1 MIPENGRRATAP
13 WKRLLPVVSLIVAG
27 CAFGKVVELFAG
39 GDDRKL
45 RERPEGTP
53 TRSPV
58 RPGVLVLALDG
69 VDRKLLYDMIERGDL
84 PGFSK
89 LLGGSGSGSD
99 AGRAAEVKPAQAK
112 FAHAYFDES
121 MLSTL
126 PSTTIAAW
134 VTAFTGTPPS
144 VHGVTGNEF
153 FMRPSGKFAAP
164 VPVSFGDAVP
174 VLKTYTD
181 HYVDLLIPV
190 PTVYERMRKK
200 DPNVRIWVAMSQV
213 QRGADQLLVTR
224 RAVVSDAF
232 ATFFAHDITARV
244 TQRHSKEMWA
254 TLDTNVVDTV
264 IEQLADRAKPAADV
278 ITVYL
283 AGIDNYAHIA
293 ESGPDEAR
301 REYLREVVDPLI
313 VKLVEALAKRHELDD
328 RYVVMTSDH
337 GHTEV
342 LHDDEHALSTEN
354 SDDPPT
360 VLERAGFR
368 VRPFKLDVSDDDD
381 FDSVLAYQGAIAF
394 VYLADRSTCPKK
406 KQRCDYSRPPRFEQD
421 VLVAADAFFR
431 TSHDGKYV
439 PKMKGTLD
447 MVLTRR
453 PRPFKDK
460 DLPFEVY
467 VGGGR
472 LVPVKEYLAANP
484 HPTYVDL
491 DERLRDL
498 AEGPLGERAG
508 DVLLIANNGNR
519 DRPEQRYY
527 FSFRYHSWHG
537 SPSRQDS
544 EVPLIVAH
552 PHKTTDE
559 LSKVV
564 KHALG
569 ARPYQQKVTDLLL
582 ALRLDQHAPSP
593 APTPSHPK
601 RPVERH

>member
-1 MIPENGRRATAP
+1 MLPENGRRATAA
-13 WKRLLPVVSLIVAG
+13 WTRMLPVVSLIVVG
-27 CAFGKVVELFAG
+27 CAFGKMVELFVG
-39 GDDRKL
+39 GDDRDL
-45 RERPEGTP
+45 RQRREGTP

-58 RPGVLVLALDG
+58 RPGLLLLALDG
-69 VDRKLLYDMIERGDL
+69 MDRKLLYDMIERGDL
-84 PGFSK
+84 PSFSK
-89 LLGGSGSGSD
+89 LIGGDD
-99 AGRAAEVKPAQAK
+99 AGRAAKGKPAHAT
-112 FAHAYFDES
+112 FAHAHFDDS

-134 VTAFTGTPPS
+134 VTAFTGAPPA

-153 FMRPSGKFAAP
+153 FLRPSGKFAAP

-181 HYVDLLIPV
+181 HYVDRLFSV

-224 RAVVSDAF
+224 RSVVADAF
-232 ATFFAHDITARV
+232 AAFFEHDIPARV
-244 TQRHSKEMWA
+244 MQRDSKDVWA
-254 TLDTNVVDTV
+254 TLDANVVETV
-264 IEQLADRAKPAADV
+264 TEKLDDQAKPAADV

-283 AGIDNYAHIA
+283 AGIDNYAHVA

-301 REYLREVVDPLI
+301 RVYLREVVDPLI
-313 VKLVEALAKRHELDD
+313 EKLFAALAKRRELDN
-328 RYVVMTSDH
+328 RYVVVTSDH
-337 GHTEV
+337 GHTQV
-342 LHDDEHALSTEN
+342 LHDDAHALSTEN
-354 SDDPPT
+354 SDDPPA

-368 VRPFKLDVSDDDD
+368 PRPFKLDVPDDDD
-381 FDSVLAYQGAIAF
+381 FDSVLAYQGAMAF
-394 VYLADRSTCPKK
+394 VYLADRSICPKK
-406 KQRCDYSRPPRFEQD
+406 KQRCDYSRPPRFDED
-421 VLVAADAFFR
+421 VLVAAEAFFR
-431 TSHDGKYV
+431 TTHDGKYV

-453 PRPFKDK
+453 PRPFEEK

-484 HPTYVDL
+484 HPTYVDV

-498 AEGPLGERAG
+498 AEGRLGERAG

-552 PHKTTDE
+552 PHKTTEE
-559 LSKVV
+559 LAKIV

-582 ALRLDQHAPSP
+582 ALRFDQHAPSP
-593 APTPSHPK
+593 TPSHPK
-601 RPVERH
+601 H